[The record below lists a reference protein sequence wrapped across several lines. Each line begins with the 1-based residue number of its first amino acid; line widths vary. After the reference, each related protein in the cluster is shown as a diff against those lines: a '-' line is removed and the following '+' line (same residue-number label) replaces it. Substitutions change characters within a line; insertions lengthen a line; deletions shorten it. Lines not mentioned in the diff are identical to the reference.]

1 MRGNT
6 KYLLAIMAAC
16 ILMAFM
22 NKASAM
28 GEDIS
33 DLKKLISVNEDI
45 RMNSQDLA
53 FFLATHN
60 YSAVPKDGYVN
71 VIWKARS
78 VDSFP
83 MAISRDYAIQ
93 HSNVEFS

>member
-1 MRGNT
+1 MRGST
-6 KYLLAIMAAC
+6 KYLMAIMAAC
-16 ILMAFM
+16 IITAGL
-22 NKASAM
+22 NTASAS

-60 YSAVPKDGYVN
+60 YNVVPKDGYVN
-71 VIWKARS
+71 VDLDCKICRLVPNGDKPGLCDTA
-78 VDSFP
+78 F
-83 MAISRDYAIQ
+83 
-93 HSNVEFS
+93 

>member
-6 KYLLAIMAAC
+6 KYLMAIMAAS
-16 ILMAFM
+16 ILMAFINM
-22 NKASAM
+22 ALAM

-33 DLKKLISVNEDI
+33 DLKKLISVNEDV

-60 YSAVPKDGYVN
+60 YSAMPRDGYVELN
-71 VIWKARS
+71 LNGIICKLIPNGEKPGLC
-78 VDSFP
+78 D
-83 MAISRDYAIQ
+83 IEY
-93 HSNVEFS
+93 